1 MDNKKQELQ
10 EIAEQLMQ
18 SENLAASVEILRQ
31 FAVSKILSEV
41 QIGRAF
47 LYYWKHKRYVDDMV
61 NLTQNQFEPSQMEDK
76 NDPMLWKAEYW
87 KWFLANCR

>member
-1 MDNKKQELQ
+1 MELLKWLFGSRKPALNKPVV
-10 EIAEQLMQ
+10 IG
-18 SENLAASVEILRQ
+18 Q
-31 FAVSKILSEV
+31 FAVSEILSEV

-47 LYYWKHKRYVDDMV
+47 LYYWKHKDYVDNMV
-61 NLTQNQFEPSQMEDK
+61 KLTQNQFEPSQMEDK

>member
-1 MDNKKQELQ
+1 MKDKKIKLNKPQKP
-10 EIAEQLMQ
+10 QL
-18 SENLAASVEILRQ
+18 NKPAVIGQ
-31 FAVSKILSEV
+31 FAVSEILSEV

-47 LYYWKHKRYVDDMV
+47 FYYWKHKRYVDDMV